1 MGPDLLLCIFK
12 SLRLERK
19 ELQRARWPLT
29 NVHGLGR
36 LAGQSSDCGLCDISS
51 LWAKHSGPSSRW
63 LHQTRS
69 QCKKMLYEGG
79 CCIPTVLPLIPMG
92 SSLKTSL
99 SLNTQESVPSP
110 GTSFP
115 QKHADRLL
123 HFVWIFTQMSPS
135 FLNVSPKI
143 TTSPTSSNPSL
154 CFTSLLSKCHH
165 WKRYQFYW
173 LHFVYCLSCHR
184 CRGFCLFVQ
193 LLYPELVEQGLGHRA
208 SSSVNTK

>member
-69 QCKKMLYEGG
+69 QCKKMLYEGDAASLQSF
-79 CCIPTVLPLIPMG
+79 PSFPWAPHSRPLSASIHRN
-92 SSLKTSL
+92 L
-99 SLNTQESVPSP
+99 SLLLGHLSP
-110 GTSFP
+110 RNVQIGSCILFG
-115 QKHADRLL
+115 
-123 HFVWIFTQMSPS
+123 
-135 FLNVSPKI
+135 FLPKC
-143 TTSPTSSNPSL
+143 L
-154 CFTSLLSKCHH
+154 LLS
-165 WKRYQFYW
+165 
-173 LHFVYCLSCHR
+173 
-184 CRGFCLFVQ
+184 
-193 LLYPELVEQGLGHRA
+193 
-208 SSSVNTK
+208 